1 MKKWKWGIL
10 FLTVFLLYACESQE
24 QSTTTYPD
32 ANYTTEMAQETDEN
46 VSRQQINEDREII
59 YTANV
64 IYQTI
69 RYDEAKQS
77 IEEIIEAN
85 DAYIQYQDESR
96 NQYSY
101 AESSQSLTSLSLT
114 IRVPRDNYEETLT
127 QFENNDQAQL
137 IQLTRGSQDV
147 TQQVQDIELRIEAID
162 SRIDRL
168 NELNDQAESVTDLIE
183 IQGALEEA
191 IASRDSLLAEQTSVS
206 TEVENATI
214 HLNLQEVVELS
225 DGSESQL
232 TFWDKI
238 IATFNDTW
246 ENSIEAFQWGI
257 LTLIFLIPY
266 IMVVFIIILIVR
278 YILRPLFKK
287 LKSVLPKRKEKAISE
302 TNREKNNFNTKD

>member
-168 NELNDQAESVTDLIE
+168 NELNDLIE

-238 IATFNDTW
+238 IAAFNDTW

-266 IMVVFIIILIVR
+266 IIVIIIIILIIR
-278 YILRPLFKK
+278 YVLRPLFRKIK
-287 LKSVLPKRKEKAISE
+287 DVLPKRKKKAISE
-302 TNREKNNFNTKD
+302 ANREKNNFNTED

>member
-137 IQLTRGSQDV
+137 IQLSRGSQDV
-147 TQQVQDIELRIEAID
+147 TQQVQDIDIRIEAIE

-168 NELNDQAESVTDLIE
+168 NELNDQAESITDLIE

-191 IASRDSLLAEQTSVS
+191 IASRDSLLAEQSSVS
-206 TEVENATI
+206 AEVDNATI
-214 HLNLQEVVELS
+214 HLSLQEVVELS

-232 TFWDKI
+232 TFWDQI
-238 IATFNDTW
+238 VAAFNDTW

-257 LTLIFLIPY
+257 LTIIFLIPY
-266 IMVVFIIILIVR
+266 IIVIIIIILIIR
-278 YILRPLFKK
+278 YVLRPLFRKIK
-287 LKSVLPKRKEKAISE
+287 DVLPKRKKKAISE
-302 TNREKNNFNTKD
+302 ANREKNNFNTED